1 MRFLSGLL
9 LSASIL
15 VSTPALAHALGD
27 QAQNTATVSEAKPAE
42 TYKLT
47 LVVTEVVKGKV
58 EGRRS
63 YSSLLFSAPHMN
75 GRIRAGSRVPIS
87 TGAGNDAQFQ
97 YIDVGSNFDFRTL
110 EQPAAGHNAQQLYI
124 NVSAEVSS
132 YVDPPPTSTIH
143 QPIIRQ
149 EKWDSDF
156 AVDIGKPTLLFSSDD
171 PTVDQTTQVELTVTR
186 IRPE

>member
-1 MRFLSGLL
+1 MRSIAGIL

-15 VSTPALAHALGD
+15 LSTPALAHTFSD
-27 QAQNTATVSEAKPAE
+27 QAQNTATASETKPAE

-47 LVVTEVVKGKV
+47 FVVTELVKGKV

-75 GRIRAGSRVPIS
+75 GHIRAGNRVPIS
-87 TGAGNDAQFQ
+87 TGSMNAQFQ

-110 EQPAAGHNAQQLYI
+110 EQPAQVHNTQQLYI

-132 YVDPPPTSTIH
+132 YVDPPPTSTLH

-149 EKWDSDF
+149 QKWDSDF
-156 AVDIGKPTLLFSSDD
+156 AVDISKPTLLFSSDD
-171 PTVDQTTQVELTVTR
+171 PTVDQTTQVELTVTKV
-186 IRPE
+186 RPE